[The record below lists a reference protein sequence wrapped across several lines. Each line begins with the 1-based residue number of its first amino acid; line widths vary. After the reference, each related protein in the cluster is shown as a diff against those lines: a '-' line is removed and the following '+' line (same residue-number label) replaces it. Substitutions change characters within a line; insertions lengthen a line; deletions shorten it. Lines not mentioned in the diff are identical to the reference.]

1 MGTDITVCIEKKNK
15 ETGKWEDLHLYR
27 KNKDGEFERCLVYPG
42 RCHSLFSLLSN
53 VGVGFYWP
61 CVNQGYLV
69 DPRGFPDDASDYT
82 KECYGNGEYYF
93 GATWYDYQELSTY
106 AHLLNEAN
114 NMMNEKNAR
123 IKELEKE
130 VKKLDTEIKRS
141 LYGCNVD
148 DDWEECE
155 YLDEE
160 VNVVDYLNGFMTC
173 INNVLEGCCVYNP
186 RMGEVRIIMWFD
198 N

>member
-1 MGTDITVCIEKKNK
+1 MGTDINVHIEKRNK
-15 ETGKWEDLHLYR
+15 ETGKWEDLYLYR
-27 KNKDGEFERCLVYPG
+27 KNKDGEFERCLVYHG

-82 KECYGNGEYYF
+82 KECYGDGEYYF

-106 AHLLNEAN
+106 THLLNESN
-114 NMMNEKNAR
+114 KMMKEKNAR

-130 VKKLDTEIKRS
+130 VKKLDKELKKS
-141 LYGCNVD
+141 YGKEN
-148 DDWEECE
+148 DDWEEVE
-155 YLDEE
+155 YLDDDED
-160 VNVVDYLNGFMTC
+160 NVIDSLNGFMSC
-173 INNVLEGCCVYNP
+173 IDNVLDGCWVFNP
-186 RMGEVRIIMWFD
+186 DVGEVRIVMWFD

>member
-15 ETGKWEDLHLYR
+15 ETGQWEDLHLYYK
-27 KNKDGEFERCLVYPG
+27 KNGEFEKCLIYPG

-53 VGVGFYWP
+53 VGTGFYWP
-61 CVNQGYLV
+61 YVNQGYLV
-69 DPRGFPDDASDYT
+69 DPRGIPSDASDYT
-82 KECYGNGEYYF
+82 KECYGNGEYFF

-114 NMMNEKNAR
+114 NMMNKKNAR

-160 VNVVDYLNGFMTC
+160 ENVVDYLNGFMTC

-186 RMGEVRIIMWFD
+186 SMGEVRIIMWFD